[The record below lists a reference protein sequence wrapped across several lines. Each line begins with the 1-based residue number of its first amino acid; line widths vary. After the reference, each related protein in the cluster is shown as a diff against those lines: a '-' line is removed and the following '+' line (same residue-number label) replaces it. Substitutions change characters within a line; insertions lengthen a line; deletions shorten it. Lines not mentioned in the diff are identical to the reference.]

1 MPLSVLLFTATEWL
15 LAALIFAIAGLYAA
29 VGHGGSSGYQA
40 AMALLGVD
48 PALMKPIAL
57 TLNIVVSFIAT
68 VRFLRAGYF
77 SLRVFLPFALS
88 SVPMAFI
95 GGGITLPPQIFKP
108 LIGLVLLFAA
118 FRLVVPVRARPAA
131 APTDPHALA
140 ADPQTSTA
148 QLISEPT
155 APHWLTALAIGAA
168 LGLLSGMVGVG
179 GGIFLSPLLVFM
191 NWARLRE
198 ISGISALFILVNSA
212 AGLAAQLGL
221 LSRMVGVG
229 GVIFLSPLLIFMN
242 WAHLWE
248 IPGISALLIFLVN
261 SAAGLAAKPA
271 SQLLFSPA
279 LVLYALAAVAG
290 GWLGAGYGSLQLGN
304 TGIRRVLAGAILIAG
319 VKMLLEGLLPA

>member
-1 MPLSVLLFTATEWL
+1 MPLPVLLFTATEWL

-140 ADPQTSTA
+140 ADPQTITA

-191 NWARLRE
+191 NWARLRD

-212 AGLAAQLGL
+212 AGLAA
-221 LSRMVGVG
+221 
-229 GVIFLSPLLIFMN
+229 
-242 WAHLWE
+242 
-248 IPGISALLIFLVN
+248 
-261 SAAGLAAKPA
+261 KPA
-271 SQLLFSPA
+271 SLLLLPPA
-279 LVLYALAAVAG
+279 LALYALAAVAG

-304 TGIRRVLAGAILIAG
+304 TGIRRVLAAAILIAG
-319 VKMLLEGLLPA
+319 VKLLLEGLLPG

>member
-88 SVPMAFI
+88 SVPMAFV
-95 GGGITLPPQIFKP
+95 GGGLTLPPQIFKP

-118 FRLVVPVRARPAA
+118 FRLVVPVRARTAA
-131 APTDPHALA
+131 APNDPHALA

-148 QLISEPT
+148 QFISDPT
-155 APHWLTALAIGAA
+155 APHWITGLAIGAA

-191 NWARLRE
+191 NWGRLRE

-212 AGLAAQLGL
+212 AGLAAKPTSL
-221 LSRMVGVG
+221 L
-229 GVIFLSPLLIFMN
+229 LL
-242 WAHLWE
+242 
-248 IPGISALLIFLVN
+248 P
-261 SAAGLAAKPA
+261 
-271 SQLLFSPA
+271 PA
-279 LVLYALAAVAG
+279 LALYALAAVAG

-304 TGIRRVLAGAILIAG
+304 TGIRRVLAAAILIAG
-319 VKMLLEGLLPA
+319 VKMLLEGLLPG

>member
-57 TLNIVVSFIAT
+57 TLNIVVSSIAT

-77 SLRVFLPFALS
+77 SLRVFLPFALG

-95 GGGITLPPQIFKP
+95 GGGLTLPPQIFKP

-118 FRLVVPVRARPAA
+118 FRLVVPVRERTAA

-140 ADPQTSTA
+140 ADPQTITA

-155 APHWLTALAIGAA
+155 APHWLTGLAIGAA

-212 AGLAAQLGL
+212 AGLAA
-221 LSRMVGVG
+221 
-229 GVIFLSPLLIFMN
+229 
-242 WAHLWE
+242 
-248 IPGISALLIFLVN
+248 
-261 SAAGLAAKPA
+261 KPA
-271 SQLLFSPA
+271 SLLLLPPA
-279 LVLYALAAVAG
+279 LALYALAAVAG

-304 TGIRRVLAGAILIAG
+304 TGIRRVLAAAILIAG
-319 VKMLLEGLLPA
+319 VKMLLEGLLPG